1 MQKQLRQIFTFLT
14 IILFAASSFA
24 QAPIFPS
31 IAANP
36 ALPVFNA
43 NDVSFLNK
51 DTAVSVGNNGMSW
64 RSTDGGLN
72 WSIIPTFTST
82 TNNNSVIMLGK
93 YICVAG
99 DLGTVT
105 FSNDRGIS
113 WQNAAAAQPLVN
125 YRGVHFADSTFGAA
139 VGDAGDAVIYHW
151 VGGLNWAHI
160 PSTQTVNLNAVAAY
174 KTSPSVFV
182 DGFAIAVGDNGAVST
197 YASNSWNNLVPPTT
211 RNLNG
216 VYLFPTNDTVL
227 AVGDGGL
234 ILRSPDYGNTWTTQ
248 NNTGKHLRAIS
259 TGLTPDQ
266 FIAVGDS
273 GAIFVSN
280 DRGNTFTE
288 FTVGFGTTNL
298 KGVSAKDPRGAFAGS
313 GNVLRVFTTDTVTI
327 TFINDSLLC
336 PGDNFKVA
344 IDLRGLYGT
353 NNTVD
358 IELSDSSG
366 TFITPV
372 NIGSKLNPALI
383 DTITATIPSNAKAS
397 VLYRLRASS
406 SDPIIVSDIPPFTL
420 TVNAP
425 PNNVTVMVINATD
438 LFVNSQTGCTY
449 QWYYNSSPIGSATD
463 TIVTTIGNG
472 NYYVTVTG
480 SNGCTTV
487 SNVFNY
493 NATGIKNSS
502 PLRLSVAPNPANEI
516 CHITVPENMIGKIL
530 TVYNALGAKMVSE
543 KIKAGTNNITTIA
556 WEPGIYFIVIEGKI
570 SKLVITR

>member
-1 MQKQLRQIFTFLT
+1 MQKQLFKVFAFLA
-14 IILFAASSFA
+14 ILLLAENATA
-24 QAPIFPS
+24 QVPIFPS

-51 DTAVSVGNNGMSW
+51 DTAVAVGNNGMSW

-72 WSIIPTFTST
+72 WNIIPTFTST

-113 WQNAAAAQPLVN
+113 WQNATAAQPLIN
-125 YRGVHFADSTFGAA
+125 YRGVHFADTTFGAA

-160 PSTQTVNLNAVAAY
+160 ASTQTVNLNAVAAY
-174 KTSPSVFV
+174 KTSASVFV
-182 DGFAIAVGDNGAVST
+182 DGFAFAVGDNGAVST
-197 YASNSWNNLVPPTT
+197 YSTGSWNNLVPPTT

-248 NNTGKHLRAIS
+248 NNTGKNLRDIG
-259 TGLTPDQ
+259 TGLTADQ

-273 GAIFVSN
+273 GVIFVSN

-313 GNVLRVFTTDTVTI
+313 GNVLRVFTTDTVNI
-327 TFINDSLLC
+327 TYINDSLLC

-344 IDLRGLYGT
+344 IDLRGLFGT

-366 TFITPV
+366 SFVTPV
-372 NIGSKLNPALI
+372 NIGSKLNPSLI
-383 DTITATIPSNAKAS
+383 DTIVATIPSNAKAS
-397 VLYRLRASS
+397 VLYQLRASS
-406 SDPIIVSDIPPFTL
+406 SDPIIVSDIPPFTI
-420 TVNAP
+420 TVNAM
-425 PNNVTVMVINATD
+425 PNNVTVLVINATD
-438 LFVNSQTGCTY
+438 LFVNSQAGCTY
-449 QWYYNSSPIGSATD
+449 QWYYNSNPMGGATD

-472 NYYVTVTG
+472 NYYVVVTG
-480 SNGCTTV
+480 SNGCTAL

-493 NATGIKNSS
+493 NATGIKSS
-502 PLRLSVAPNPANEI
+502 AATRISVTPNPADEI
-516 CHITVPENMIGKIL
+516 CHITVPENLIGKIL
-530 TVYNALGAKMVSE
+530 IVYDALGAKIISE
-543 KIKAGTNNITTIA
+543 RIKTATNSLATTT
-556 WEPGIYFIVIEGKI
+556 WEPGVYFIVIENKI